1 MNIRVRY
8 AYNVEVQLI
17 EMMKVFYN
25 VVQDVPI
32 NSYYRNNKEIC
43 VI

>member
-1 MNIRVRY
+1 ML
-8 AYNVEVQLI
+8 NVEVQLI

-32 NSYYRNNKEIC
+32 NSYYRNNKEIFRYLNGY
-43 VI
+43 IF